1 MELVLFLKKVLKA
14 LLLFILYIVG
24 FRLLLFIEFYERL
37 GVFTFLIPTIA
48 IDVVYIK
55 KFGYHDLKQ
64 TGIIF
69 LCSAVIALIHNAI
82 IGFLFVND
90 KSFYA
95 LIEVICCTVFYALPC
110 LIISIICFIKHA
122 KQ

>member
-24 FRLLLFIEFYERL
+24 FRLLLFIEFYEIL

-55 KFGYHDLKQ
+55 NLD
-64 TGIIF
+64 IMI
-69 LCSAVIALIHNAI
+69 
-82 IGFLFVND
+82 
-90 KSFYA
+90 
-95 LIEVICCTVFYALPC
+95 
-110 LIISIICFIKHA
+110 
-122 KQ
+122 